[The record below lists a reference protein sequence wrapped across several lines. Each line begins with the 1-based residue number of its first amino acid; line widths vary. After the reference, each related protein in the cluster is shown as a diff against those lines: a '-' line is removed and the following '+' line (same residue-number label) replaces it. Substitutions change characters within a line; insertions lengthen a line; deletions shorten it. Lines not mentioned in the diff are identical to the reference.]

1 MKPLFRIRPGRG
13 LFASGGSVTDT
24 LLQIG
29 SVLLGAVLSIVN
41 GFFMFQLKKISDEIR
56 DIHSS
61 RESCKVQQ
69 AVSIAAVNRELQE
82 YKLYVAEKYITAN
95 SLAVTIGKFVGE
107 AEKIRKVIERRV
119 DGGGTGGI

>member
-1 MKPLFRIRPGRG
+1 M
-13 LFASGGSVTDT
+13 TDT